1 MKSRNKTKMAMAVEL
16 ALALASSAVLGA
28 PAYAAGFAA
37 GQADLG
43 NASQDTQGQTAA
55 GTPVGAVKRD
65 DKRDAKRDDNE
76 VKEVVVTARR
86 RTERLKDVPLT
97 VSVIDG
103 EALDQ
108 KNISTLRDVV
118 EHSPQVSYQQ
128 TGDVRTDTLSI
139 RGISSVSNVA
149 GVEPDAA
156 IVIDGET
163 LARTMEMNYDTV
175 DIQRIEILE
184 GPQGTLFGKN
194 AVAGMLNVI
203 TRGPTLSDHSTY
215 DLKFDAAQDDE
226 FRVKGSAN
234 IPLSKRSALYLNAF
248 KEYQGGWVQNVH
260 PGQPNGG
267 QEQGSGGRIQYL
279 IKPDDTL
286 SILVRAEASHKTM
299 GIIPYAFKSLTQD
312 DVVNASKALS
322 GGTAMVPQFNG
333 LLSNSGIN
341 LVSSTGVPTPLVNST
356 QSYLYNDRQWGEIN
370 SHAFSASVKK
380 SLEDADLIYLGS
392 YRYFNLNSNDNA
404 WGVSAP
410 QLSNSEFGLNR
421 IDYAG
426 PSRERTIQQEI
437 RLESKKGQD
446 LNYVVGAFYYFND
459 NFHHETF
466 KTCNDAVYGYY
477 NGAGYPSPNPV
488 NKVDG
493 FNCTGGY
500 QGNYSTND
508 FVTTVK
514 THNEAFFGD
523 IDYHVWAGLNVFG
536 GARQLWEQ
544 QKMSLQHLAGDNTAP
559 YFFDKADPY
568 GELKGSDSRHAFI
581 HRIGAKYDFGPVMAY
596 FNESTGFKGA
606 AWDNYNLVSRAV
618 AAKPLAPERPRQYEF
633 GLRGD
638 HFNHKLDWQY
648 SAYQITDNDFQARV
662 IWFQPG
668 AISNRV
674 VDAGTVRSRG
684 QQIGFNWRALPNLK
698 VGGGY
703 ALLDAKF
710 INSVLIPQRGGT
722 NANLNGYTLPNA
734 PRRSYSAY
742 ADYRLP
748 DLTEGVSSNLRLEVR
763 GRSEQRSTVVPDVLQ
778 NVDAYHIFDA
788 YYRAE
793 AKDGRWGLTAYVKN
807 LGNHLYYERPFEP
820 AVLGWTTG
828 QMAALPRDYKRYVGF
843 NINYHWE

>member
-1 MKSRNKTKMAMAVEL
+1 MNLRKKTKIAMAVEV
-16 ALALASSAVLGA
+16 AFALASSTALGTL
-28 PAYAAGFAA
+28 AAHAA
-37 GQADLG
+37 GQAGTDG
-43 NASQDTQGQTAA
+43 AAQNAQNAQNAQDGAGKPSTAK
-55 GTPVGAVKRD
+55 G
-65 DKRDAKRDDNE
+65 DADQ

-86 RTERLKDVPLT
+86 RTERLKDVPVT

-103 EALDQ
+103 EALEQ
-108 KNISTLRDVV
+108 KNITTLRDVV
-118 EHSPQVSYQQ
+118 EHAPQISYQQ

-175 DIQRIEILE
+175 DIERIEILE

-203 TRGPTLSDHSTY
+203 TRGPRIADHPTY
-215 DLKFDAAQDDE
+215 DVRVDAAEDNE
-226 FRVKGSAN
+226 YRVKGSAN
-234 IPLSKRSALYLNAF
+234 IPLSPRSAVYLNVF
-248 KEYQGGWVQNVH
+248 KEYQGGWVKNVH

-267 QEQGSGGRIQYL
+267 QEQGEGGRVQYL
-279 IKPDDTL
+279 YKPDESL
-286 SILVRAEASHKTM
+286 SMLFRAEVSRKTM
-299 GIIPYAFKSLTQD
+299 GIIPYTFKSLTQD

-341 LVSSTGVPTPLVNST
+341 LVSSTGVSTPIVNGT
-356 QSYLYNDRQWGEIN
+356 QSYLYNDRDWGKIN
-370 SHAFSASVKK
+370 NKAFSANIKK
-380 SLEDADLIYLGS
+380 SFDKADLIYLAS
-392 YRYFNLNSNDNA
+392 YRRFNLFSNDNA

-410 QLSNSEFGLNR
+410 QLTNSKYGLNT

-426 PSRERTIQQEI
+426 PSREKTFQQEL
-437 RLESKKGQD
+437 RLESKKGED
-446 LNYVVGAFYYFND
+446 LNYVVGAFYYYND
-459 NFHHETF
+459 NFHHETY

-477 NGAGYPSPNPV
+477 NGSGYPSPNPV
-488 NKVDG
+488 NKVDN
-493 FNCTGGY
+493 FQCTGGY

-514 THNEAFFGD
+514 THNEALFGD
-523 IDYHVWAGLNVFG
+523 VDYHVWAGLNVFG

-544 QKMSLQHLAGDNTAP
+544 QKMSMQHLPGDNTAP
-559 YFFDKADPY
+559 YFFSKTDPY
-568 GELKGSDSRHAFI
+568 TPLEVSDSRHALI

-596 FNESTGFKGA
+596 FTESTGFKGA
-606 AWDNYNLVSRAV
+606 AWDNYNLVSRTV
-618 AAKPLAPERPRQYEF
+618 ASKPLAPERPRQYEF

-638 HFNHKLDWQY
+638 HFQHRLDWQY

-684 QQIGFNWRALPNLK
+684 QQFGVNWRAMRNLK
-698 VGGGY
+698 VGAGY
-703 ALLDAKF
+703 SLLDAKF

-722 NANLNGYTLPNA
+722 FANLNGYTLPNA

-742 ADYRLP
+742 AEYRLP
-748 DLTEGVSSNLRLEVR
+748 DFMDDVSSNLRLEVR
-763 GRSEQRSTVVPDVLQ
+763 GRSEQRSTVVPDALQ
-778 NVDAYHIFDA
+778 DVAPYHIFDA
-788 YYRAE
+788 YYHAE
-793 AKDGRWGLTAYVKN
+793 ASNGRWGLTAYVKN
-807 LGNHLYYERPFEP
+807 LGNHLYYARPYEP

-828 QMAALPRDYKRYVGF
+828 QMAALPRDYKRYIGF
-843 NINYHWE
+843 NINYHWD